1 MRPSAVEIAPGLF
14 RMERV
19 ETGAVVWIATANSIT
34 LLSYSEA
41 YAREWLER
49 ESDDGPEAA

>member
-1 MRPSAVEIAPGLF
+1 MRPSAVEVAPGLF

-34 LLSYSEA
+34 LLSYSET

-49 ESDDGPEAA
+49 ESTLGPDAA